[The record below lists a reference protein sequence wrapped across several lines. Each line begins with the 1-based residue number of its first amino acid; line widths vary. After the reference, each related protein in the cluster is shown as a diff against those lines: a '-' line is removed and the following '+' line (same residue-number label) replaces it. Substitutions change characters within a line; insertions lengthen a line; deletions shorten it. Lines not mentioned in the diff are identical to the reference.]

1 MLDSLLLILADIFGM
16 DLTKDLHYTIAQ
28 FMSIGLASWS
38 TDIINQNNIIQQA
51 FLIIVWLQIFVFYRK
66 LCRIAFSV
74 RYSFCSI

>member
-1 MLDSLLLILADIFGM
+1 MIDSLLLILADIFCM

-38 TDIINQNNIIQQA
+38 TDIINQNNNYTTSL
-51 FLIIVWLQIFVFYRK
+51 FDNSMVTNFCFYRK